1 MPNDRE
7 VDTIIDKLRNS
18 AVPLELAK
26 KMLAPYPDAWIEWS
40 NNGSMQDKEGNWVT
54 NVSPY
59 VSGARVLVHLNTI
72 FGPGGWKFDVT
83 NIVTSYV
90 TADAV
95 DGRHVPHHMLGAPL
109 YIGVSGCFKAL
120 DFPSTCD
127 VGEDSAT
134 WGNIEKRNT
143 SAGKVLKKGASIKN
157 AQTDAVK
164 RSVRNYGIGLYL
176 WLTPT
181 MTVKN
186 YYKIPADLTKK
197 VQTTG
202 EKIRSHIIKEVY
214 GVKLE
219 GSE

>member
-1 MPNDRE
+1 MSNDKK
-7 VDTIIDKLRNS
+7 VDTVIDKLKSS

-26 KMLAPYPDAWIEWS
+26 KMLAPYPNAWIEWS
-40 NNGSMQDKEGNWVT
+40 NNGARQDKEGNRVT

-72 FGPGGWKFDVT
+72 FGPGGWKFDIT
-83 NIVTSYV
+83 NIVTNYV

-95 DGRHVPHHMLGAPL
+95 DGKHVPHHMLGAPL

-120 DFPSTCD
+120 EFPGTCD
-127 VGEDSAT
+127 VGEDTAT
-134 WGNIEKRNT
+134 WGNIEKRNA
-143 SAGKVLKKGASIKN
+143 SAGKVIKKGASIKN

-186 YYKIPADLTKK
+186 YYKIPPELTDK
-197 VQTTG
+197 VQQTG
-202 EKIRSHIIKEVY
+202 MYIMQHIIKEVY
-214 GVKLE
+214 GVELE
-219 GSE
+219 DKE